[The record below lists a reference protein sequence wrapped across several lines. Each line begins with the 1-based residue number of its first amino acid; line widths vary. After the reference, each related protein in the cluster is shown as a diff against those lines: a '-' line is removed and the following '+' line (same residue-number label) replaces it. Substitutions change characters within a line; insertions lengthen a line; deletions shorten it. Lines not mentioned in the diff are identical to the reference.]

1 MINRQNYTARIE
13 LKKKN
18 RLTAGLVSER
28 YPQVDAMVINM
39 TYYQN
44 VSNPILMLRTINVL
58 PRDYAYFKMDCM
70 IKGCTDGGFD
80 LTRVIADLIKNNKKS
95 GSGTMNCKGK
105 NDMIASGHA
114 SISYEITITY
124 IASGKKAVV
133 VQPALE
139 KSAEKK
145 PVAKSPVAIKTNG
158 KKPAEKKTSAKKPSV
173 KKLVPK
179 NPVAKK
185 TNGKKPAIKKI
196 SIRKPVAKKMSSKTP
211 AAKKTSI
218 KKPVKTSRRT

>member
-1 MINRQNYTARIE
+1 MISRQNYTARIE

-44 VSNPILMLRTINVL
+44 ASNPILMLRTINVL

-80 LTRVIADLIKNNKKS
+80 LTRVIADLIKNRKKS
-95 GSGTMNCKGK
+95 GSGTMICKGK

-114 SISYEITITY
+114 SISYGISITY
-124 IASGKKAVV
+124 IHAGKKSFV
-133 VQPALE
+133 VQPVRQLPTETKPNLKDTVSTKTDE
-139 KSAEKK
+139 KRPAAKKPAVKK
-145 PVAKSPVAIKTNG
+145 PVT
-158 KKPAEKKTSAKKPSV
+158 
-173 KKLVPK
+173 
-179 NPVAKK
+179 KK
-185 TNGKKPAIKKI
+185 TNGKRPALKKI
-196 SIRKPVAKKMSSKTP
+196 SIKKPVAKKMSSKKP